1 MQSEKI
7 IYSAIV
13 RKKHS
18 ILTEYT
24 DCSGNFSQI
33 IIGIMDEVINTIN
46 MEPAQYKAKFIYG
59 KYIFH
64 VLKDYNIYIIT
75 MNKPTK
81 NKTNTDALFFNFLFN
96 IREDISKKIDFDD
109 PFKLRAYSFSYY
121 LPKLKEKVIQFN
133 KNEIKFN
140 DILSDKQNDFDKFEL
155 LNDKIFNEYKQ
166 FPILSNEQVH
176 ADKNIISKEENIND
190 IEDELSD
197 TFDSYND
204 DILKTSLVERTTT
217 NSLNDDDSPVPMK
230 TLKQSEFDLNFREK
244 KRKKLWPKIVFL
256 IIVLIII
263 ILVLLDILVFK
274 FIF

>member
-96 IREDISKKIDFDD
+96 IREDISKKKDFDD
-109 PFKLRAYSFSYY
+109 HFKLRAYSFSYY

-140 DILSDKQNDFDKFEL
+140 DILTDKQNNFDKFEL

-217 NSLNDDDSPVPMK
+217 NSLNDDSPVPMK

-263 ILVLLDILVFK
+263 ILVLLYVLVFK
-274 FIF
+274 SIF

>member
-33 IIGIMDEVINTIN
+33 IKGIMDEVINTIN

-96 IREDISKKIDFDD
+96 ILEDISKKKDFDD
-109 PFKLRAYSFSYY
+109 HFKLRAYSFSYY

-140 DILSDKQNDFDKFEL
+140 DILTDKQNNFDKFEL

-217 NSLNDDDSPVPMK
+217 NSLNDDSPVPMK

-263 ILVLLDILVFK
+263 ILVLLYVLVFK
-274 FIF
+274 SIF